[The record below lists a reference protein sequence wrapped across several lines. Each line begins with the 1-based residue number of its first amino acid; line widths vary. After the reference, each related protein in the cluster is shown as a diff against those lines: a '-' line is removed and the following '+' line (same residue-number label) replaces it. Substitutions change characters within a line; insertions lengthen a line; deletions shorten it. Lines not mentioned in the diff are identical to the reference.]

1 MKHELLLK
9 GGHVIDP
16 QNSIDEPMDV
26 AISDG
31 KIAAVKKEIKGDQ
44 AHRVLDVK
52 GLYVTPGLI
61 DLHTHLYATPG
72 NRDAWAGDNSVFPD
86 GFSFRTGV
94 TTMVDAGS
102 SGWRNFEDFRYRV
115 IDRAQTRVF
124 AMINITGLGMITDI
138 PEQNVYDMDPEL
150 TAEMAK
156 KHSDVIVAVKTA
168 HYFGPEWVSI
178 ERAIAAGELADLPI
192 VVDVGY
198 FRRERPYY
206 EMVTSKLRPGD
217 MATHM
222 FRAPIPF
229 LGPEGRLLNYLHL
242 ARQRGVLFDVGHGG
256 GSFVFRNAVPS
267 VEQGFYP
274 DTISSDLHTDS
285 SNGSMM
291 DLPTV
296 MSKFLAMGMPL
307 WEIIKTTTSTP
318 AKLLKHPELGHLGEG
333 AVADLAV
340 LNLLQGNFA
349 YYDAE
354 HGRLE
359 ASQRLFNELTIKDGT
374 IVWDWNA
381 RGAVDY
387 RKLGETYGVRDCDEV
402 VFPTEEHLL

>member
-1 MKHELLLK
+1 
-9 GGHVIDP
+9 
-16 QNSIDEPMDV
+16 
-26 AISDG
+26 
-31 KIAAVKKEIKGDQ
+31 
-44 AHRVLDVK
+44 
-52 GLYVTPGLI
+52 
-61 DLHTHLYATPG
+61 
-72 NRDAWAGDNSVFPD
+72 
-86 GFSFRTGV
+86 
-94 TTMVDAGS
+94 MVDAGS